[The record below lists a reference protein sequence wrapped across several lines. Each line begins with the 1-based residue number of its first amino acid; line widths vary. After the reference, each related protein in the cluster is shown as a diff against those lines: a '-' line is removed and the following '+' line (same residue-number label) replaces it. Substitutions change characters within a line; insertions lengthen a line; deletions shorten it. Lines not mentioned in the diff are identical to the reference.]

1 MKVYYSLED
10 VPAINNPVLTLGTYD
25 GVHKGHQAII
35 SYMKESAKA
44 LNGESVLF
52 TFHPHPRI
60 VLHPEDHNLEL
71 IQDLDQRIERLREAG
86 IDHLILYPFT
96 HEFSRLTATEFVRNI
111 LVNKL
116 NIRKLIIGY
125 NHHFGRNR
133 EGNLKLLKDLAP
145 LYNFEVSEIPA
156 FQFEGT
162 SISSTKIREA
172 LKAGEIQKANNY
184 LGSTYKFKGKVVQG
198 KNLGHTIGFP
208 TANIEPL
215 ESTQIIPKNGV
226 YVVQIALN
234 AKMYSG
240 MMNIGIKPTISEAGE
255 VSIEV
260 HIFDF
265 SEDIY
270 GSILEVKVID
280 YVREERTFGSLDELK
295 QQLKEDEA
303 ICKNILSSASL

>member
-35 SYMKESAKA
+35 SFMKESALA
-44 LNGESVLF
+44 INGESVLF

-96 HEFSRLTATEFVRNI
+96 HDFSRLTATEFVRNI

-116 NIRKLIIGY
+116 NIRKLVIGY

-145 LYNFEVSEIPA
+145 LYNFDVSDIPA
-156 FQFEGT
+156 FQFDGT

-172 LKAGEIQKANNY
+172 LKAGDIQKANTF
-184 LGSTYKFKGKVVQG
+184 LGSTYKFKGKVVEG
-198 KNLGHTIGFP
+198 KKLGHTIGFP
-208 TANIEPL
+208 TANIEPI

-226 YVVQIALN
+226 YAVQIKLN
-234 AKMYSG
+234 SDLHNG
-240 MMNIGIKPTISEAGE
+240 MMNIGVKPTVSEDGE

-260 HIFDF
+260 HLFDF
-265 SEDIY
+265 DTEIY
-270 GSILEVKVID
+270 GSILEVNVLD
-280 YVREERTFGSLDELK
+280 YVREELAFGSLAELK

-303 ICKNILSSASL
+303 TCKNILPSLSL